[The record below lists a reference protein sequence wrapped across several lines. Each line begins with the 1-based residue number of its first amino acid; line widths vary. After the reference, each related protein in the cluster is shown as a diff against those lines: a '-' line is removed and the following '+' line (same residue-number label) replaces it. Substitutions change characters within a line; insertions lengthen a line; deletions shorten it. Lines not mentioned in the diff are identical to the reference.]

1 MQAVI
6 ILDFGSQYSHL
17 IARRIRECNV
27 YCEVL
32 PHNVSWS
39 DVAHLSPMG
48 IILSGGPASVY
59 EPDAPMAP
67 AWVYEIQVPILGICY
82 GLQVLAHQLG
92 GRVAPG
98 TTREY
103 GHSVLHTSLGDT
115 PLFNELPSSMDV
127 WMSHGDK
134 VLDLP
139 QGFQSLAYTANS
151 PISVMGNDENILG
164 LQFHPEVVHTPQG
177 KKILENFLYRI
188 CGCEGTWDAGDFLQE
203 SITRVQEQVGD
214 NKVICALSGGVDSAV
229 TAALIH
235 RAIGDRL
242 TCIFVNNGLLRRGE
256 SDTVLN
262 TLQNNMNW
270 NAFSDSYS
278 LSSSSASS
286 TIF

>member
-32 PHNVSWS
+32 PHNASWS

-115 PLFNELPSSMDV
+115 PLF
-127 WMSHGDK
+127 
-134 VLDLP
+134 
-139 QGFQSLAYTANS
+139 
-151 PISVMGNDENILG
+151 
-164 LQFHPEVVHTPQG
+164 
-177 KKILENFLYRI
+177 
-188 CGCEGTWDAGDFLQE
+188 
-203 SITRVQEQVGD
+203 
-214 NKVICALSGGVDSAV
+214 LS
-229 TAALIH
+229 LIH
-235 RAIGDRL
+235 ISEPTRP
-242 TCIFVNNGLLRRGE
+242 
-256 SDTVLN
+256 
-262 TLQNNMNW
+262 
-270 NAFSDSYS
+270 Y
-278 LSSSSASS
+278 
-286 TIF
+286 